1 MAGSTVWCM
10 ATRSKVELFEQIRKT
25 REREGLSVRA
35 LARRFNTHRRTVRLA
50 LASPVPP
57 PRKPSPGR
65 VAPVLDPWKAT
76 IDGWLEADKK
86 APKKQRHTARR
97 VWQRLVEEHGAD
109 VGESTVR
116 RYVGEA
122 RRREPMAL
130 REVMVPQH
138 HPLGEEAEVD
148 FGSISFY
155 LNGLLTEGWMFV
167 MRLSA
172 SGKGFHRIYLNQAQ
186 QVFLDGHVRAF
197 EHFGGIP
204 SLRIRYDNLK
214 PAVVRVLRGRDRQ
227 ETERFIALR
236 SHYGFDSFFCIP
248 GKDGAHEKGGVE
260 GEVGRFR
267 RRNLV
272 PVPRVSSMEEL
283 NELVAAGD
291 ARDDR
296 RRIFGRPLPVSQH
309 FEIEAPALRPL
320 PAVRFDPSL
329 LLKPRVD
336 SKSRVCVRQCFYSVP
351 VRFAG
356 GRIDVR
362 LGAERVEA
370 LDGNSVVADHP
381 RAVAKGTEVLVLD
394 HYLEV
399 FRLRPG
405 AFPGATALARA
416 RASGAFTAI
425 HDEFWV
431 AARTK
436 LGDAAGTRALIE
448 VLLLHRSVPR
458 DSLLAGIRAALT
470 VGSIDAEVVAIE
482 ARKVAERAV
491 APVVPIGTLSRYD
504 RPKPTLNGYD
514 TLLEAS
520 S

>member
-1 MAGSTVWCM
+1 
-10 ATRSKVELFEQIRKT
+10 VELFEQIRKA
-25 REREGLSVRA
+25 REREGLSVRG
-35 LARRFNTHRRTVRLA
+35 LARRFRVHRRIVRQA

-57 PRKPSPGR
+57 QRKAGPPRVS
-65 VAPVLDPWKAT
+65 PVLDPWKPT
-76 IDGWLEADKK
+76 IDVWLAADRDV
-86 APKKQRHTARR
+86 PKKQRHTSRR
-97 VWQRLVEEHGAD
+97 IWQRLVEEHGAD

-130 REVMVPQH
+130 REVTVPQH
-138 HPLGEEAEVD
+138 HPLGDEGEVD
-148 FGSISFY
+148 FGSVSFY

-172 SGKGFHRIYLNQAQ
+172 SGKGFHRVYLNQAQ
-186 QVFLDGHVRAF
+186 QSFLDGHVRAF
-197 EHFGGIP
+197 EHFGGVP
-204 SLRIRYDNLK
+204 SGRIRYDNLK
-214 PAVVRVLRGRDRQ
+214 PAVVRVMKGRDRQ
-227 ETERFIALR
+227 ETERFIAMR

-272 PVPRVSSMEEL
+272 PVPRVESMEEL

-291 ARDDR
+291 LRDDR
-296 RRIFGRPLPVSQH
+296 RRIFGRPLTVAEH
-309 FEIEAPALRPL
+309 FELEAPALRTL
-320 PAVRFDPSL
+320 PAQPFDPTL
-329 LLKPRVD
+329 TLRPRVD
-336 SKSRVCVRQCFYSVP
+336 GKSRVCVRQCFYSVP

-356 GRIDVR
+356 GRVDVR

-370 LDGNSVVADHP
+370 LEGSKVVADHA

-399 FRLRPG
+399 FKIKPG

-416 RASGAFTAI
+416 RACGAFTAD
-425 HDEFWV
+425 HDALWDL
-431 AARTK
+431 ARRK

-458 DSLLAGIRAALT
+458 DSLLAGIRAAVA
-470 VGSIDAEVVAIE
+470 VGSVNAEVVAIE

-491 APVVPIGTLSRYD
+491 APVVPIGALSRYD

-514 TLLEAS
+514 ALLEAS

>member
-1 MAGSTVWCM
+1 MGC
-10 ATRSKVELFEQIRKT
+10 
-25 REREGLSVRA
+25 RA
-35 LARRFNTHRRTVRLA
+35 
-50 LASPVPP
+50 
-57 PRKPSPGR
+57 
-65 VAPVLDPWKAT
+65 W
-76 IDGWLEADKK
+76 
-86 APKKQRHTARR
+86 
-97 VWQRLVEEHGAD
+97 
-109 VGESTVR
+109 
-116 RYVGEA
+116 
-122 RRREPMAL
+122 
-130 REVMVPQH
+130 
-138 HPLGEEAEVD
+138 
-148 FGSISFY
+148 
-155 LNGLLTEGWMFV
+155 
-167 MRLSA
+167 
-172 SGKGFHRIYLNQAQ
+172 
-186 QVFLDGHVRAF
+186 
-197 EHFGGIP
+197 
-204 SLRIRYDNLK
+204 RIRYDNIK
-214 PAVVRVLRGRDRQ
+214 PAVVRVLRGRNRQ
-227 ETERFIALR
+227 ETERFVGLR

-248 GKDGAHEKGGVE
+248 GKDGAHEKDGVE

-267 RRNLV
+267 RRNLL
-272 PVPRVSSMEEL
+272 PVPRVESMEEL

-296 RRIFGRPLPVSQH
+296 RRIFGRPLTVGQH

-320 PAVRFDPSL
+320 PALRFDPTL

-336 SKSRVCVRQCFYSVP
+336 GKSRVCVRQCFYSVP

-370 LDGNSVVADHP
+370 LDSKTVVADHV
-381 RAVAKGTEVLVLD
+381 RAVGKGTEVLILD

-399 FRLRPG
+399 FRIKPG

-416 RASGAFTAI
+416 RASGAFTAT
-425 HDEFWV
+425 HDEFWTL
-431 AARTK
+431 ARNR

-458 DSLLAGIRAALT
+458 DSLLAGIRAALA
-470 VGSIDAEVVAIE
+470 VGSVDPEVVAIE

-491 APVVPIGTLSRYD
+491 APLVPIGALSRYD

>member
-1 MAGSTVWCM
+1 M
-10 ATRSKVELFEQIRKT
+10 ELFEQIRKAH
-25 REREGLSVRA
+25 EREGLSVRG
-35 LARRFNTHRRTVRLA
+35 LARRFNTHRRTVRQA

-57 PRKPSPGR
+57 ARKLSPPRVS
-65 VAPVLDPWKAT
+65 PVLEPWKAT
-76 IDGWLEADKK
+76 IDAWVEADRD

-116 RYVGEA
+116 RYVTEA
-122 RRREPMAL
+122 RRRAPMSL
-130 REVMVPQH
+130 REVSVPQH

-148 FGSISFY
+148 FGSVSLY
-155 LNGLLTEGWMFV
+155 LNGVLTEGWMFV

-172 SGKGFHRIYLNQAQ
+172 SGRGFHRVYLNQAQ

-197 EHFGGIP
+197 EHFGGVP
-204 SLRIRYDNLK
+204 SVRIRYDNLK

-248 GKDGAHEKGGVE
+248 GPDGAHEKGGVE

-272 PVPRVSSMEEL
+272 PVPRVGSMEEL
-283 NELVAAGD
+283 NDLVAAGD
-291 ARDDR
+291 ARDDG
-296 RRIFGRPLPVSQH
+296 RRIFGRPLSVGAH
-309 FEIEAPALRPL
+309 FGIEAPALRSL
-320 PAVRFDPSL
+320 PSVAFDPTL
-329 LLKPRVD
+329 ALRPRVD
-336 SKSRVCVRQCFYSVP
+336 GKSRVCVRQCFYSVP

-370 LDGNSVVADHP
+370 LEGTTVVADHA
-381 RAVAKGTEVLVLD
+381 RAVAKGSEVLVLD

-399 FRLRPG
+399 FRIKPG

-416 RASGAFTAI
+416 RASGAFTAT
-425 HDEFWV
+425 HDDYWSK
-431 AARTK
+431 ARRT

-448 VLLLHRSVPR
+448 LLLLHRSVPR
-458 DSLLAGIRAALT
+458 DSLLAGIASALA
-470 VGSIDAEVVAIE
+470 VGCVDPEVVAIE

-491 APVVPIGTLSRYD
+491 APVVPIGALSRYD
-504 RPKPTLNGYD
+504 RPAPTLNGYD

>member
-1 MAGSTVWCM
+1 
-10 ATRSKVELFEQIRKT
+10 VELFEQIRKARD
-25 REREGLSVRA
+25 REELSVRA
-35 LARRFNTHRRTVRLA
+35 LARRFNVHRRTVRQA

-57 PRKPSPGR
+57 PRKPSPPR
-65 VAPVLDPWKAT
+65 VSPVLDPWKPV
-76 IDGWLEADKK
+76 IDAWLEADKD

-116 RYVGEA
+116 RYIVAA
-122 RRREPMAL
+122 RQREPMAL
-130 REVMVPQH
+130 KEVTVPQH

-148 FGSISFY
+148 FGSVSFY

-197 EHFGGIP
+197 EHFGGVP

-227 ETERFIALR
+227 ETERFVALR

-248 GKDGAHEKGGVE
+248 GADGAHEKGGVE

-272 PVPRVSSMEEL
+272 PVPRVESMEEL
-283 NELVAAGD
+283 NALVVAGD
-291 ARDDR
+291 TRDDR
-296 RRIFGRPLPVSQH
+296 RHIFGRPLTVAQH
-309 FEIEAPALRPL
+309 FEFEAQALRPL
-320 PAVRFDPSL
+320 PAVRFDHTL
-329 LLKPRVD
+329 LLQPRVD
-336 SKSRVCVRQCFYSVP
+336 TKSRVCVRQCFYSVP

-356 GRIDVR
+356 RRIDVR
-362 LGAERVEA
+362 LGAETVEA
-370 LDGNSVVADHP
+370 FDGKSVVADHA
-381 RAVAKGTEVLVLD
+381 RAVAKGTEILVLD

-399 FRLRPG
+399 FRIKPG
-405 AFPGATALARA
+405 AFPGATPLARA
-416 RASGAFTAI
+416 RAIGSFSPV
-425 HDEFWV
+425 HDQFWDE
-431 AARTK
+431 ARRQ
-436 LGDAAGTRALIE
+436 LGDAPGTRAMVE
-448 VLLLHRSVPR
+448 VLLAHRAVPR
-458 DSLLAGIRAALT
+458 DALVAGMRAALA
-470 VGSIDAEVVAIE
+470 VGSVDPEVVFIE
-482 ARKVAERAV
+482 ARKAAERAV
-491 APVVPIGTLSRYD
+491 APVVPIGGLSRFD
-504 RPKPTLNGYD
+504 RPKPTLTDYD